1 MLFKWQKIRMY
12 SIGLLSLLLALAVIV
27 PYRAF
32 WPKANLFTLE
42 FIIKLLII
50 PVIVILISIE
60 PTIFKYRQVARYREQ
75 SKIIS
80 VMSYFP
86 IVCYLL
92 GLLVHSVYSLMKGAD
107 PFLDHGLG
115 MGAHSL
121 WLVIMIATI
130 VFLLVAFPF
139 FHRFEMQLDTKEH
152 IIFDVCLFVIVVF
165 FIVLSHRINIIYRDY
180 FALYV
185 PRTGNMGEIE
195 LFFIFLLYVLFF
207 GISLAKIGT
216 LIRENEVLISLN
228 PKDYDVNK
236 ERVRMAEFNRAY
248 NEILTRFEQQFMSI
262 GEEENAAEEETKPET
277 EKAEAAPEAEL
288 KKEECEEEIILPKA
302 EPATEPQA
310 VMQEEPSAEVEVA
323 EEPAAPVEPEPTV
336 TVEPV
341 PQEKPAAPAEPV
353 AEEKPTVAQP
363 VIVEGEPE
371 IIEEVVE
378 VQVPVEPQK
387 QKEVEEERL
396 KLEQAKALLAEQE
409 ALLIEKQKMLEEK
422 KKELP
427 VEKPKP
433 ERPKEPKP
441 PVEKEPLKIQPS
453 FKVVTNYAKSIPGIT
468 VIESEDKKR
477 MRFMV
482 GKKLF
487 LIANETDADYRF
499 TFLYDLDKIVDLMI
513 KYPIV
518 VKAKTPKGENWFKL
532 VNKGEFLEED
542 LYSIIDN
549 AYATIQ
555 ILEDKKREEKLASRA
570 QAKAKE

>member
-1 MLFKWQKIRMY
+1 MLSKWQKIRMY
-12 SIGLLSLLLALAVIV
+12 SIGLLSLLLALAVII

-32 WPKANLFTLE
+32 WPQANLFTLE

-50 PVIVILISIE
+50 PVIVILISVE
-60 PTIFKYRQVARYREQ
+60 PTIFKYRQIARYREQ

-92 GLLVHSVYSLMKGAD
+92 GLLVHSVYTLMKGAG

-139 FHRFEMQLDTKEH
+139 FHHFEMQLDTKEH
-152 IIFDVCLFVIVVF
+152 IIFDVCFFVIVVF
-165 FIVLSHRINIIYRDY
+165 FIVLSHRINIVYRDY

-185 PRTGNMGEIE
+185 PRTGSMGEIE
-195 LFFIFLLYVLFF
+195 LFFIFLLFVLFF
-207 GISLAKIGT
+207 GISLSKIGN
-216 LIRENEVLISLN
+216 LVRENEILISLN

-248 NEILTRFEQQFMSI
+248 NEILTRFEQQFMSM
-262 GEEENAAEEETKPET
+262 GEEEELTEEMVPET
-277 EKAEAAPEAEL
+277 ETKAAQEVDL
-288 KKEECEEEIILPKA
+288 KKEECEEELILPKA
-302 EPATEPQA
+302 EPIAEPQ
-310 VMQEEPSAEVEVA
+310 EITA
-323 EEPAAPVEPEPTV
+323 EEPIPEVGVSTEPEPV
-336 TVEPV
+336 FEVEPV
-341 PQEKPAAPAEPV
+341 KEKPV
-353 AEEKPTVAQP
+353 VAQP

-371 IIEEVVE
+371 IIEEIVE
-378 VQVPVEPQK
+378 VQAPVDPQK
-387 QKEVEEERL
+387 RKEVEEERL

-409 ALLIEKQKMLEEK
+409 ALLEEKQKVLEEK

-453 FKVVTNYAKSIPGIT
+453 FRVVTNYAKSIPGIT

-487 LIANETDADYRF
+487 LIANETDNDYRF